1 MTEIIPSYSPYFKL
15 YVRCYTY
22 NHASYIVDAMNG
34 FTMQRTDFPFV
45 CIIVDDASSD
55 GEPDVIK
62 QYLSD
67 NFNTEHDSIVQNRET
82 DDYVLTF
89 ARHKSNH
96 NCFFAVYLLK
106 YNHYKKKAK
115 RPYFQEWTESVKY
128 VALCEGDDY
137 WTSPLKLQKQVDYLE
152 SHPECKMCCH
162 AIKWETNG
170 VMYDGGCQHNQPC
183 NLSAD
188 EVIRNNG
195 LYIAT
200 CSLVYS
206 GELDLDRPEWRKVA
220 NVGDFPLQ
228 ILGSLRGDLFFSPEI
243 MGVYR
248 YMSKGSWTGQH
259 FGSKNKVA
267 IEYSKN
273 KILWMSM
280 LDKETNGKYSS
291 AINALLYHYYLSL
304 YHADEISFS
313 EYFRAT
319 IRTDEK
325 HIRRLSKDFLIH
337 YFKPFY
343 KVWLF
348 LTGKQRRLT
357 NRNN

>member
-1 MTEIIPSYSPYFKL
+1 MDKNRNKNKVCI
-15 YVRCYTY
+15 RCATF
-22 NHASYIVDAMNG
+22 NHSRFIEDALNG
-34 FTMQRTDFPFV
+34 FVMQETDFPFV
-45 CIIVDDASSD
+45 AAIVDDASTD
-55 GEPDVIK
+55 GESQVLRD
-62 QYLSD
+62 YYYRCFD
-67 NFNTEHDSIVQNRET
+67 NENSTVAYKEETEYGTILYAQHKVNKNCHFAIV
-82 DDYVLTF
+82 
-89 ARHKSNH
+89 
-96 NCFFAVYLLK
+96 LLK
-106 YNHYKKKAK
+106 ENHFSQKKSKL
-115 RPYFQEWTESVKY
+115 PYYSRWSDDVPY
-128 VALCEGDDY
+128 IALCEGDDY
-137 WTSPLKLQKQVDYLE
+137 WTDPLKLQKQVDYLE

-162 AIKWETNG
+162 AVKWETNG

-183 NLSAD
+183 NLSTD

-325 HIRRLSKDFLIH
+325 HIKRLSKDFLIH

-348 LTGKQRRLT
+348 LTGRRRKLT